1 MSCNEQNRGFLKLGL
16 SCSNDRKNYP
26 MEETLSTVFE
36 VVCDLSAGKN
46 YPKILDLKR
55 RVPPVYLPTFAT
67 SLHYRLESVA
77 QKQHFVY
84 SLLKIIKCTIKTV
97 AFLNLL
103 CYRGFKKSISDV
115 IMSRR
120 AIANMNTL

>member
-1 MSCNEQNRGFLKLGL
+1 M
-16 SCSNDRKNYP
+16 
-26 MEETLSTVFE
+26 
-36 VVCDLSAGKN
+36 
-46 YPKILDLKR
+46 
-55 RVPPVYLPTFAT
+55 YLPTFAT
-67 SLHYRLESVA
+67 PLHYRLESVA
-77 QKQHFVY
+77 QKQPFVN